1 MVSLGV
7 RCLSRRLHVGSWK
20 PWAAARGP
28 GGCTWPSLYV
38 PGCHHAVTLPTGP
51 HRTIGEDPPPGPED
65 GLGSKRR
72 AGTWWGPCGTPC
84 LPRSGFL
91 CAKQPS
97 VRLPS
102 AAVLEICP
110 QLSSPP
116 RESQFLTGVSGSSV
130 AGPCRPTVQVPVQLE
145 DETDPVTVQSPVQG
159 PRRTHSTVCA
169 PCRGRIRAAA

>member
-1 MVSLGV
+1 MVSLCV
-7 RCLSRRLHVGSWK
+7 RCLSRRLHMGSWK
-20 PWAAARGP
+20 PWVAACGPGALCARLSPHSDAAHVSISDQSERTLLQAQRAGWEARGLGRGRGP
-28 GGCTWPSLYV
+28 AVPVYLPS
-38 PGCHHAVTLPTGP
+38 
-51 HRTIGEDPPPGPED
+51 
-65 GLGSKRR
+65 
-72 AGTWWGPCGTPC
+72 
-84 LPRSGFL
+84 SGFL

-116 RESQFLTGVSGSSV
+116 GESQFLTEVSGPSV

-169 PCRGRIRAAA
+169 PCRGGIRAAA